1 VAYYVGRALQLL
13 AMIQLGYALYTG
25 FALDNQK
32 RELWQLAVA
41 VALFLAGRL
50 IERRYARA

>member
-1 VAYYVGRALQLL
+1 MVFYLGRAIQLL

-25 FALDNQK
+25 FILDNQK
-32 RELWQLAVA
+32 RELWQLAVG